1 MLTGVGSRLDCKGEE
16 GSPRMRLFILLRRV
30 PRSLLQGASLGTGE
44 IMVSHGNTR
53 VWGLAGLVG
62 VLAMGAGSAWGID
75 VILTAEDGQKAL
87 QAGRAPMEKANM
99 PEDVKKVL
107 QQASSVTRVGA
118 DPEKDPCGAS
128 AILRTKRYRLEAFG
142 RQEAVESKKR
152 KTDVRMPEDF
162 IKKVV
167 DMPNMEV
174 EVQLC
179 GDDEYFAEEA
189 IIELHQGSRKIKPVD
204 IGKAERGRKNEGN
217 GPAFR
222 SRFTALFAYEQFDPN
237 AASVF
242 VVNLQDGNEA
252 RIQADFSKVK

>member
-1 MLTGVGSRLDCKGEE
+1 MSTPQLAAGYFIRTEDVLASRGIV
-16 GSPRMRLFILLRRV
+16 RF
-30 PRSLLQGASLGTGE
+30 
-44 IMVSHGNTR
+44 
-53 VWGLAGLVG
+53 WGMAGLVG
-62 VLAMGAGSAWGID
+62 VLALGLDSTWGID
-75 VILTAEDGQKAL
+75 VNLTDKDAQEAL
-87 QAGRAPMEKANM
+87 EAGRVPMEKASTS
-99 PEDVKKVL
+99 EDVKRIL
-107 QQASSVTRVGA
+107 QQASLAARVGA

-152 KTDVRMPEDF
+152 KTNVRMPEEF
-162 IKKVV
+162 IKKVM

-179 GDDEYFAEEA
+179 GDDEYFAEGA
-189 IIELHQGSRKIKPVD
+189 IIELHQGSKRIKPID
-204 IGKAERGRKNEGN
+204 IGKAERGRKNEGD

-237 AASVF
+237 VASVF
-242 VVNLQDGNEA
+242 VVNLQDGQEA

>member
-1 MLTGVGSRLDCKGEE
+1 MT
-16 GSPRMRLFILLRRV
+16 
-30 PRSLLQGASLGTGE
+30 
-44 IMVSHGNTR
+44 SHRNT
-53 VWGLAGLVG
+53 VLWVVAGLMGMCTVG
-62 VLAMGAGSAWGID
+62 IKTAWAID
-75 VILTAEDGQKAL
+75 VTLSAEEAQKAL
-87 QAGRAPMEKANM
+87 EAGRAPMEKATL

-107 QQASSVTRVGA
+107 QKASLAARVGA

-152 KTDVRMPEDF
+152 KIDVRMPEDF
-162 IKKVV
+162 IKKVM

-179 GDDEYFAEEA
+179 GEDEYFAEGA
-189 IIELHQGSRKIKPVD
+189 VIELQQGSKRVKPIDV
-204 IGKAERGRKNEGN
+204 GKAERGRKNESN

-237 AASVF
+237 AKSVF
-242 VVNLQDGNEA
+242 VVNLQDGQEA
-252 RIQADFSKVK
+252 RIPADFSKVK

>member
-1 MLTGVGSRLDCKGEE
+1 MIKDGMNFYGHK
-16 GSPRMRLFILLRRV
+16 
-30 PRSLLQGASLGTGE
+30 
-44 IMVSHGNTR
+44 R
-53 VWGLAGLVG
+53 VWGAVGLIG
-62 VLAMGAGSAWGID
+62 VWMIGIGTAWAID
-75 VILTAEDGQKAL
+75 VKLSAQDAQKAL
-87 QAGRAPMEKANM
+87 ETGRIPMEKANL

-107 QQASSVTRVGA
+107 QQASLAARVGA

-152 KTDVRMPEDF
+152 KIDVRMPEEF
-162 IKKVV
+162 IKKVM

-179 GDDEYFAEEA
+179 GDDEYFAEGA
-189 IIELHQGSRKIKPVD
+189 VIELQQGSKRIKSIDV
-204 IGKAERGRKNEGN
+204 GKAERGRKNEGQ

-237 AASVF
+237 AKSIF
-242 VVNLQDGNEA
+242 VVNLQDGQEA
-252 RIQADFSKVK
+252 RIPADFSKVR

>member
-1 MLTGVGSRLDCKGEE
+1 MRLRTFSFPNIQQVVRMNLAVKKSIVGSHRDRAIWRDRIWK
-16 GSPRMRLFILLRRV
+16 V
-30 PRSLLQGASLGTGE
+30 
-44 IMVSHGNTR
+44 
-53 VWGLAGLVG
+53 AGLIAMV
-62 VLAMGAGSAWGID
+62 AMGIESAWAID
-75 VILTAEDGQKAL
+75 VKLSDEEAHKAL
-87 QAGRAPMEKANM
+87 ETGRIPMEKANL
-99 PEDVKKVL
+99 PEGVKKVL
-107 QQASSVTRVGA
+107 QQASLAARVGA

-152 KTDVRMPEDF
+152 KIEVRMPEEF
-162 IKKVV
+162 IKKVM

-179 GDDEYFAEEA
+179 GDDEYFAEGA
-189 IIELHQGSRKIKPVD
+189 LIELHQGSKRIKPID

-242 VVNLQDGNEA
+242 VVNLQDGKEI
-252 RIQADFSKVK
+252 RIPADFSKVK